1 MDKRAHPDLFEVAGA
16 GAGGKRSKVER
27 CQRGD
32 DRSLRDAH
40 SSCDERGP
48 DASGHALDLITRVL
62 AERGPVVGTHTPR
75 AASIIGANTPG
86 CIVKRSVCAHCRV
99 HGHDEFEC
107 PLLFAKVHG
116 KRMPGHMMDGRKDAA
131 GWDGECIT
139 RETAIEWLR
148 MQQHGYFFKSWS
160 EHETGEKVESA
171 EGGETPAVRAS
182 TCDSGDEDDC
192 IITRVEVEQDATAGA
207 GFGRGRGQPDEPHCE
222 HRSGDNDQ
230 PASWVCHHTDKWLC
244 FEEGVRNRDRGFWSG
259 LELDRIKA
267 SITYWRAKDPV
278 VFHVCPRLPGCT
290 RAWHVLVQD
299 ARMRWQ
305 TSKCSRKLTGAFEPR
320 PCRRQRLA
328 RDWTKKW
335 PKISTSPSVCSANA
349 RLHTRRCSGAPV

>member
-1 MDKRAHPDLFEVAGA
+1 M
-16 GAGGKRSKVER
+16 
-27 CQRGD
+27 
-32 DRSLRDAH
+32 
-40 SSCDERGP
+40 
-48 DASGHALDLITRVL
+48 
-62 AERGPVVGTHTPR
+62 VGTHTPR

-160 EHETGEKVESA
+160 EHETGEKVERA

-207 GFGRGRGQPDEPHCE
+207 GFVRGRGQPDEPHCE

-278 VFHVCPRLPGCT
+278 VFHVCPRLPGCM

-299 ARMRWQ
+299 ARMRWHA
-305 TSKCSRKLTGAFEPR
+305 SKCSFISRANGSVRTQALSEAEARPR
-320 PCRRQRLA
+320 LDEKVAKDIHLSVSVLRQRQAAHAQVLGSPCLRRVPGTLALLLAKMRWVIDVRCIPAGRRQQRGVRVLQKGP
-328 RDWTKKW
+328 TK
-335 PKISTSPSVCSANA
+335 TSVAWQFL
-349 RLHTRRCSGAPV
+349 RVQKLEREREQK